1 MATRIGLVRRCPI
14 EAGLDEFVMARG
26 DADMRSVGDQPQRQV
41 QVLLRLYT
49 NLLPALRA
57 HALATQPSW
66 VTGSS
71 GGKRFCIMR
80 HALYQSQPF
89 VAVSVEHDNS
99 I

>member
-1 MATRIGLVRRCPI
+1 MATRVELACRCPI
-14 EAGLDEFVMARG
+14 EAGMDEFVMARG

-66 VTGSS
+66 VS
-71 GGKRFCIMR
+71 GFSDGQLLCSKRHGLFACCHTCI
-80 HALYQSQPF
+80 LIP
-89 VAVSVEHDNS
+89 EHG
-99 I
+99 